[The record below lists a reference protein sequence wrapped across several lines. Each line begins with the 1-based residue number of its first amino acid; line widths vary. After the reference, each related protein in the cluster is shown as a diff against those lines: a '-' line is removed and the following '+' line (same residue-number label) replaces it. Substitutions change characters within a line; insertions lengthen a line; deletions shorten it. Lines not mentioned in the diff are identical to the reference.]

1 MKRVLGRDIV
11 ADNLADLFDWRLAQD
26 PHRRFAR
33 FEDDSVT
40 YGELDRMASR
50 IQRAL
55 ARDGIGSG
63 EVLATFMHNSL
74 WHLAT
79 LFACARAGVL
89 WAPIN
94 AALGEE
100 DLAYTVKDLAA
111 QRVLVDAELLKSF
124 QAAGGESL
132 GAPAVVVGEGENDG
146 LQRLTDWLP
155 EHSTA
160 VRAEIHAGDP
170 FCVMYSGGT
179 TGRPKGVVLPHF
191 AAVSCAMRIAEAADF
206 REREVWFSSSH
217 LYHALLPCGVLPL
230 CLLHGYEV
238 CFTRW
243 WSAGSFV
250 DQVRKYAATIV
261 DPFIGMVATLLH
273 TPERADDADIPARL
287 SISGY
292 GGADPASREL
302 RLRYEK
308 RFGVRTLQPYGQ
320 TEAGGFVTTEFERE
334 PVKTGSSGKLRG
346 WFELEIVDEEGLPL
360 RAGEIGEIRVRP
372 RAPHMMAH
380 GYLNRPEE
388 TLRNWRDLWVHTG
401 DHGYLDDEGD
411 LFFVGRQGHFLRR
424 RGELVSVAE
433 VEEVLGR
440 FPGVQ
445 EVAVVAVPSE
455 LGEDDIKCCVVP
467 KAGVAL
473 EPQELIDFCAEK
485 LARFK
490 VPRFVEFWDALPRTA
505 TKAEIDR
512 VALRRSGVCDAWDA
526 GAGGRDRGARRSG
539 GSDG

>member
-11 ADNLADLFDWRLAQD
+11 ADNLADLFDWRLAKD
-26 PHRRFAR
+26 PDRRFAR
-33 FEDDSVT
+33 FADESVT
-40 YGELDRMASR
+40 YAELDDMASR
-50 IQRAL
+50 VQTAL
-55 ARDGIGSG
+55 SRDGVATGD
-63 EVLATFMHNSL
+63 VLATFMHNSL

-79 LFACARAGVL
+79 LFACARAGVV

-94 AALGEE
+94 ASLGEE
-100 DLAYTVKDLAA
+100 DLAYTVQDLGAE
-111 QRVLVDAELLKSF
+111 RILVDSDLLGSF
-124 QAAGGESL
+124 SAAGGESL
-132 GAPAVVVGEGENDG
+132 GARAVVFGECDSA
-146 LQRLTDWLP
+146 RLPRLADWLP
-155 EHSTA
+155 ERGSNT
-160 VRAEIHAGDP
+160 RAEVRAGDP

-191 AAVSCAMRIAEAADF
+191 AAVSCAMRIGEVADF
-206 REREVWFSSSH
+206 REQEVWFSSSH
-217 LYHALLPCGVLPL
+217 LYHALLPCGVLPF

-238 CFTRW
+238 CFARW
-243 WSAGSFV
+243 WSAGGFI
-250 DQVRKYAATIV
+250 DQVRSFGATIV
-261 DPFIGMVATLLH
+261 DPFIGMVATLLR
-273 TPERADDADIPARL
+273 TPERSDDPDNPARL

-292 GGADPASREL
+292 GGADPASAEL

-320 TEAGGFVTTEFERE
+320 TEAGGFVTTEFADE
-334 PVKTGSSGKLRG
+334 PVKTGSSGKRRG
-346 WFELEIVDEEGLPL
+346 WFELEIVDDEGLPL
-360 RAGEIGEIRVRP
+360 PTGQIGEIRVRP

-401 DHGYLDDEGD
+401 DHGYLDAEGD

-433 VEEVLGR
+433 VEEVVGR

-445 EVAVVAVPSE
+445 EVAIVAVPSD
-455 LGEDDIKCCVVP
+455 LAEDDIKCCLVP
-467 KAGVAL
+467 EEGVKL
-473 EPQELIDFCAEK
+473 DPREIVEFCAGK

-490 VPRFVEFWDALPRTA
+490 LPRFVEEWDALPRTA

-512 VALRRSGVCDAWDA
+512 AVLQRSGVENAWDG
-526 GAGGRDRGARRSG
+526 GAGGRRPELNPSG